1 MVSDAVNLESGGPK
15 PFSGGLSTPQTSSQ
29 QDNTPS
35 SPPGFGS
42 PGNSLPGALRLDGQN
57 QAARA
62 MGFTDELQALKR
74 KILELEQQ
82 AESVQASQ
90 GQDKQNLP
98 LVDKMEEYRRM
109 EACLYKHRKEW
120 NAKSPIERFSMGMDV
135 RNVPLEYGF
144 PHGPWLFNWDITSYD
159 YHPPYHRP
167 DPFDPAHQCG
177 SDHED
182 ARQDVPD
189 EYDRTIDFGN
199 RRDRLRKTFEWEMD
213 RLYLAEETGIRRRT
227 KVKEDKEQRLREA
240 STAKWGTHRGNGR
253 DAAGDIGR
261 SVPPPPPSLSQFPQ
275 PGIKYIDWIT
285 FKHLA
290 GVDLTR
296 SSVINVLDGEP
307 IFDNDI
313 VGFRTW
319 YGHSSRLGETENPQ
333 TRKTTA
339 MVLGQNPLPER
350 IRINSGAILM
360 ILSKILGS
368 TDLKLEATGRESVL
382 LIRPFKALIYCEQ
395 RLRDWCAGLEKK
407 FNKATLKSNEDT
419 TATARGS
426 SPPDEIM
433 EEDDSRSTEPAGTE
447 SKHISTSSLD
457 SDASPLANNSVV
469 TKEEI
474 KEHHIDT
481 SANDDKPEA
490 SEKKED
496 TGKEDD
502 DAGSV
507 TSVSSQDSGSST
519 SSSRVSHITKSEK
532 ALEHLKCLIEFMDT
546 NISGKIA
553 YVRSDDCRTVF
564 FSDLWHFFRPGMEV
578 VRPDGK
584 QAYRVVH
591 VTSAPHRVVPAWQS
605 WYSGPNQGKKRVKA
619 AFSITCVYVDFD
631 GKQLGPVTR
640 TFDIKRFEGQRDV
653 TSLEVYP
660 LRYHRL
666 SRADTSEAEWK
677 ELQQYPVEQRF
688 RQKLIRRGVKHM
700 YYDGPTLEVREEVE
714 SQVVVDFETA
724 FSFEDT
730 PKEHLKKP
738 DLEVLV
744 GNIPSAGDG
753 EDEGVDEP
761 CRGACCRGEL
771 FVHND
776 SYVDDN
782 QRTEYVNGLLPNT
795 PSQDVP
801 SVAIIPRPL
810 KEIQTGPGNRPVM
823 ADDELVIMSYR
834 VFGFV
839 LRSRKWGEFS
849 FFDSPSVGR

>member
-1 MVSDAVNLESGGPK
+1 MVSDAVNLESDGPG

-29 QDNTPS
+29 RDNTHPG
-35 SPPGFGS
+35 PPGLDS
-42 PGNSLPGALRLDGQN
+42 PWSSLPGTLRRDGQN

-62 MGFTDELQALKR
+62 TGFTDELQALKR

-82 AESVQASQ
+82 AESVQVSHN
-90 GQDKQNLP
+90 QDTQNLP
-98 LVDKMEEYRRM
+98 LINKMEEYRRM
-109 EACLYKHRKEW
+109 EKCLYKHRKEW
-120 NAKSPIERFSMGMDV
+120 NAKSPIDKFGLGMEPRDI
-135 RNVPLEYGF
+135 PHEYGF
-144 PHGPWLFNWDITSYD
+144 AHGPWLFNWDISPHD
-159 YHPPYHRP
+159 YNIPYHRP
-167 DPFDPAHQCG
+167 DPFDPTHQCG

-189 EYDRTIDFGN
+189 EFDRTIDFGS

-213 RLYLAEETGIRRRT
+213 RLYLAEETGIRRRA
-227 KVKEDKEQRLREA
+227 KAKEGEEQRLKKE
-240 STAKWGTHRGNGR
+240 STAKWNTRKGDGR
-253 DAAGDIGR
+253 DTTGDKGN
-261 SVPPPPPSLSQFPQ
+261 SAEPPLSEFPQ
-275 PGIKYIDWIT
+275 PEIKYVDW
-285 FKHLA
+285 LA
-290 GVDLTR
+290 FRPLARVVPAY
-296 SSVINVLDGEP
+296 SSVIDVLVGEP
-307 IFDNDI
+307 VVDNDI
-313 VGFRTW
+313 GGFRNW
-319 YGHSSRLGETENPQ
+319 YGYSGRLRKTENPQ
-333 TRKTTA
+333 TRKTTTMA
-339 MVLGQNPLPER
+339 LGQKPLPER
-350 IRINSGAILM
+350 IRIHSGAILM

-368 TDLKLEATGRESVL
+368 NDLGLEATRSETVL

-395 RLRDWCAGLEKK
+395 GLRDWCAALEKK
-407 FNKATLKSNEDT
+407 FDNVALKSNEDA
-419 TATARGS
+419 TATANGS

-433 EEDDSRSTEPAGTE
+433 EEDDSRSAEP
-447 SKHISTSSLD
+447 
-457 SDASPLANNSVV
+457 V
-469 TKEEI
+469 
-474 KEHHIDT
+474 
-481 SANDDKPEA
+481 
-490 SEKKED
+490 EKKED
-496 TGKEDD
+496 AGKEDEENLDD
-502 DAGSV
+502 DASSV
-507 TSVSSQDSGSST
+507 ASVNSQDSSSST
-519 SSSRVSHITKSEK
+519 SSSDANDITKSEK
-532 ALEHLKCLIEFMDT
+532 ALEHLKCLIDFMDA
-546 NISGKIA
+546 NLSDKIA
-553 YVRSDDCRTVF
+553 YVRSDDCHTVF
-564 FSDLWHFFRPGMEV
+564 FSDLWHFFRPGVEV
-578 VRPDGK
+578 IRPDGK

-605 WYSGPNQGKKRVKA
+605 WYSGTNNQGKKRGKA

-631 GKQLGPVTR
+631 GKHLGPVTR

-688 RQKLIRRGVKHM
+688 RQKLIRRGVKFLEAAGVKHM

-724 FSFEDT
+724 FSFEDA
-730 PKEHLKKP
+730 PKERLKKP

-753 EDEGVDEP
+753 DDEGLDDV
-761 CRGACCRGEL
+761 CRGACCREEP

-782 QRTEYVNGLLPNT
+782 QRTEYVNGLLPKT
-795 PSQDVP
+795 PTQDVP

-810 KEIQTGPGNRPVM
+810 KEIQTGPGNCPVM

-849 FFDSPSVGR
+849 FFDSPSVGRFHANHIVFVQPN